1 MFETKVRKVGNSASV
16 IIPAPILKA
25 LDIPNGSVLA
35 VSLDADGIVLR
46 RKGSRHS
53 VWERDRIDPAIVKIL
68 SRVAEFIEMLDRLGA
83 ENAGILRGL
92 AK

>member
-53 VWERDRIDPAIVKIL
+53 R
-68 SRVAEFIEMLDRLGA
+68 AEFIEMLDRLGA